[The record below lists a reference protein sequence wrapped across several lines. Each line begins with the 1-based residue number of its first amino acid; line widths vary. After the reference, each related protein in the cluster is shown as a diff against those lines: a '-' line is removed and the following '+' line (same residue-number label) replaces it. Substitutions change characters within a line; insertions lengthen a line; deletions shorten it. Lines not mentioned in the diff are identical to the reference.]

1 MRRRFQNTRTRWRT
15 AAGFAPFCALLLLV
29 FLSGCRQKLTLPQPG
44 SAQYLHFISAFYTGL
59 AGLQVGD
66 DTRAE
71 SSLAESVKLAPGEP
85 AAWVDWGVLA
95 LRQRG
100 FDAAAERF
108 GRARTLAPGNAQIP
122 YLQGLLESERGNSAA
137 SITSLEASL
146 ALNGKS
152 LRALY
157 QLASEIERQG
167 DPASDRRYEQ
177 ILQQI
182 LHIAPANLA
191 AQLDLARIAA
201 KLGDA
206 ATLRTAVAAIATHQ
220 AGWPAEATA
229 QLALLQAAA
238 GGPQPRAAATR
249 STFLHNVLMR
259 VPAFRNDLADL
270 TAPAGEAAEPM
281 TRFLL
286 LPSPPDHPGAPDT
299 GLSFETRPF
308 GEPETA
314 GSWTWAGALYLN
326 GTDAPALAQAN
337 SKTLRFL
344 NGTEVP
350 FPGGSTPQALAPES
364 ILAADF
370 NYDFK
375 SDLVLAGAGGVR
387 LFTQGLPIHF
397 TEVTANAKLPAAVVN
412 APYTGAW
419 ALDIEADG
427 DLDILLG
434 TPSGPPRLLR
444 NNGDGTFMPQNPF
457 PGIDGLRQL
466 AWADLNGDGNPDAAL
481 LDSKGHLHIFLNRRS
496 GIFTEVASTANIKA
510 ITVGGVSAGDTLDLL
525 ALEDTGRIV
534 RLSTPD
540 EGRTWQP
547 VSLVQTAPVSGE
559 VRLLAADL
567 DNNGAVDLIVAP
579 THTAPQILLG
589 TDHATFELLKT
600 TALLP
605 TQALADV
612 KNNGHLT
619 LIGLE
624 PDGSAVVA
632 DSRGSKNYR
641 WQTIRPR
648 ARQATG
654 DQRVNPFGIGGEI
667 QIRAGLLT
675 QRQPIAA
682 PALHF
687 GLGEQNSTDVARI
700 LWPNGSVRAEFALK
714 ADQQIV
720 TEQRLKGSCP
730 FLFAWNGHEM
740 AFVKDSVPWGSA
752 LGLRIN
758 ALGAASIA
766 ATEEWYKIGRDQ
778 LRPHDGIY
786 NLRITGELWESYYY
800 DSLALMTV
808 DHPVGTEI
816 FTDERFRVPS
826 VKLAVT
832 AVATPQPLVQAIDDN
847 GTDVTTTLESLDGR
861 YLDTFGRGRY
871 QGVTRDHWVELTLPD
886 ALPPG
891 PLWLIA
897 KGWLHPSDSSINIAL
912 AQGSGPKPK
921 WLSLEVPD
929 KTGQWHVADSN
940 LGFPAGR
947 NKICLFDLTGLWKP
961 GEPHRIRIRTNL
973 EVYWDQIEWAQ
984 GLSPTSLHIER
995 LQPSTANLGYRGF
1008 STIRQTDASSPEIPA
1023 YNRLSGT
1030 APRWRDLA
1038 GFYTRYGDVRQLLAG
1053 IDDRYV
1059 IMNAGDEMS
1068 LQFAAPP
1075 PPQSGFVRDF
1085 VLAGDGWI
1093 KDGDYNST
1101 YSQTVLPYPY
1111 HARRNYNSAPGALED
1126 DYVYQHHKGD
1136 WMTYQ
1141 TRYVT
1146 PGAFIGALRGG
1157 GVQ

>member
-1 MRRRFQNTRTRWRT
+1 MRRRFQKTKRWHR
-15 AAGFAPFCALLLLV
+15 AASHCTLLLLT
-29 FLSGCRQKLTLPQPG
+29 FLSGCRQKHALPQPG
-44 SAQYLHFISAFYTGL
+44 STQYLHFVSAFYTGL

-108 GRARTLAPGNAQIP
+108 SHARTLAPGNAQIP

-137 SITSLEASL
+137 AITSLQASL
-146 ALNGKS
+146 ALNGNN

-177 ILQQI
+177 VLQQI
-182 LHIAPANLA
+182 LRIAPANLA

-201 KLGDA
+201 KLGDV
-206 ATLRTAVAAIATHQ
+206 ATLHTAVADIATHQ

-238 GGPQPRAAATR
+238 DSPQPRAAATR

-286 LPSPPDHPGAPDT
+286 LPSPPDRPALPDT
-299 GLSFETRPF
+299 GLSFETKPF

-344 NGTEVP
+344 NGTEIP
-350 FPGGSTPQALAPES
+350 FPGGSNMQTLTPES

-375 SDLVLAGAGGVR
+375 SDLVLAGAGGIR
-387 LFTQGLPIHF
+387 LFTQGLPTHF
-397 TEVTANAKLPAAVVN
+397 TEVTAAAKLPAAVVN

-434 TPSGPPRLLR
+434 TASGPPTLLR
-444 NNGDGTFMPQNPF
+444 NNGDGTFMPQRPF

-481 LDSKGHLHIFLNRRS
+481 LDSKGRLHIFLNRRS
-496 GIFTEVASTANIKA
+496 GSFTEVASIANIKA
-510 ITVGGVSAGDTLDLL
+510 ITVGGVSADNKFDTLDLL
-525 ALEDTGRIV
+525 ALENTGRIV
-534 RLSTPD
+534 RFSTPD
-540 EGRTWQP
+540 EGRTWQSIP
-547 VSLVQTAPVSGE
+547 LAQTTPTSGE
-559 VRLLAADL
+559 SRLLAADL
-567 DNNGAVDLIVAP
+567 DNNGAVDIIVAP
-579 THTAPQILLG
+579 AHTAPQILLG
-589 TDHATFELLKT
+589 TDRASFEPLKIP
-600 TALLP
+600 ALPP

-612 KNNGHLT
+612 KDNGHLT

-624 PDGSAVVA
+624 PDGRAVTA
-632 DSRGSKNYR
+632 DSRSSKNYK
-641 WQTIRPR
+641 WQTIRPH

-667 QIRAGLLT
+667 EIRAGLLT
-675 QRQPIAA
+675 QRQPIAT

-740 AFVKDSVPWGSA
+740 TFVKDSVPWGSA

-766 ATEEWYKIGRDQ
+766 ATEEWYKISRDQ
-778 LRPHDGIY
+778 LHPHDGVY
-786 NLRITGELWESYYY
+786 DLRITGELWESYYY

-808 DHPVGTEI
+808 DHPAGTEV

-832 AVATPQPLVQAIDDN
+832 AVAAPQPLIRAVDDN
-847 GTDVTTTLESLDGR
+847 GTDVTGTLESLDGH
-861 YLDTFGRGRY
+861 YLDTFGRGQY

-912 AQGSGPKPK
+912 AQGSEPKPK

-929 KTGQWHVADSN
+929 KTGHWRVANPN

-961 GEPHRIRIRTNL
+961 GEPHRLRLRTNL

-984 GLSPTSLHIER
+984 GLPSTSLHMER
-995 LQPSTANLGYRGF
+995 LHPSTADLRYRGF
-1008 STIRQTDASSPEIPA
+1008 STIHQADASSPEIPT
-1023 YNRLSGT
+1023 YNQLSGT

-1053 IDDRYV
+1053 VDDRYV

-1075 PPQSGFVRDF
+1075 PPKPGFVRDF
-1085 VLAGDGWI
+1085 ILAGDGWI

-1111 HARRNYNSAPGALED
+1111 HARRSYNSAPGALED
-1126 DYVYQHHKGD
+1126 DYVYRHHKED

-1141 TRYVT
+1141 TRYIM
-1146 PGAFIGALRGG
+1146 PDAWIGALRGSG
-1157 GVQ
+1157 AQ

>member
-1 MRRRFQNTRTRWRT
+1 M
-15 AAGFAPFCALLLLV
+15 PFYALFLLTI
-29 FLSGCRQKLTLPQPG
+29 LSGCRSKDALPQPG
-44 SAQYLHFISAFYTGL
+44 SPQYLHFVSAFYTGL

-85 AAWVDWGVLA
+85 AGWVDWGVLA

-108 GRARTLAPGNAQIP
+108 TRARTLAPGNAQIP

-137 SITSLEASL
+137 AITSLEASL
-146 ALNGKS
+146 ALNGRN

-167 DPASDRRYEQ
+167 DPAGDRRYEQ

-206 ATLRTAVAAIATHQ
+206 PTLHATVASIATYQ

-238 GGPQPRAAATR
+238 DSPQPRAAATR

-270 TAPAGEAAEPM
+270 TAPAGEAPEPL

-286 LPSPPDHPGAPDT
+286 LPSPPDRPAAPDT
-299 GLSFETRPF
+299 GLSFKTRPF
-308 GEPETA
+308 DESGA
-314 GSWTWAGALYLN
+314 SSKNWTWAGALYLN
-326 GTDAPALAQAN
+326 GDDAPALAQAN

-350 FPGGSTPQALAPES
+350 FPGGNNSQALTPES

-375 SDLVLAGAGGVR
+375 SDLVLVGAGGVR
-387 LFTQGLPIHF
+387 LFTQGLATHF
-397 TEVTANAKLPAAVVN
+397 TEVTAAAKLPPSIINV
-412 APYTGAW
+412 PYTGAW

-434 TPSGPPRLLR
+434 TPSGPPTLLR
-444 NNGDGTFMPQNPF
+444 NNGDGTFTPQRPF

-481 LDSKGHLHIFLNRRS
+481 LDSQGRIHIFLNRRS
-496 GIFTEVASTANIKA
+496 GTFTEAAATFANIKA
-510 ITVGGVSAGDTLDLL
+510 ITVGGVSMGDTLDLI
-525 ALEDTGRIV
+525 ALEDSGRVI

-540 EGRTWQP
+540 EGRTWRSVP
-547 VSLVQTAPVSGE
+547 LAQTAPIPDE
-559 VRLLAADL
+559 ARLLAADL

-579 THTAPQILLG
+579 AHAPPQILLG
-589 TDHATFELLKT
+589 TDHATFEPLKIT
-600 TALLP
+600 TLPP

-612 KNNGHLT
+612 KNNGHLA
-619 LIGLE
+619 LIGLA
-624 PDGSAVVA
+624 PDGSAIAA
-632 DSRGSKNYR
+632 DSGGSKNYR

-667 QIRAGLLT
+667 EIRAGLLV

-687 GLGEQNSTDVARI
+687 GLGEQGTTDVARI

-730 FLFAWNGHEM
+730 FLFAWNGKEI

-778 LRPHDGIY
+778 LRPRNGVYD
-786 NLRITGELWESYYY
+786 LRVTGELWESYYY

-808 DHPVGTEI
+808 DHPAGTEI
-816 FTDERFRVPS
+816 FTDERFRVPA

-832 AVATPQPLVQAIDDN
+832 AVAAPLPLVRAVDDN
-847 GTDVTTTLESLDGR
+847 GTDVTAILKHLDGG
-861 YLDTFGRGRY
+861 YLDTFGRGQY
-871 QGVTRDHWVELTLPD
+871 QGVTRDHWVELTLPE

-912 AQGSGPKPK
+912 AQGNGPKPK
-921 WLSLEVPD
+921 WLSMEVPD
-929 KTGQWHVADSN
+929 AQGHWRVANPN

-947 NKICLFDLTGLWKP
+947 NKICLFNLTNLWKP
-961 GEPHRIRIRTNL
+961 GEPHRLRLRTNL
-973 EVYWDQIEWAQ
+973 EVFWDQMEWAQ
-984 GLSPTSLHIER
+984 GLPSTSLHIDR
-995 LQPSTANLGYRGF
+995 LQPSTASLQYRGF
-1008 STIRQTDASSPEIPA
+1008 STIHQANISSPEIPA
-1023 YNRLSGT
+1023 YTQLSGT
-1030 APRWRDLA
+1030 SPRWRDLA

-1053 IDDRYV
+1053 VDDRYV

-1068 LQFAAPP
+1068 LQFAAPLP
-1075 PPQSGFVRDF
+1075 PPPGFVRDF

-1101 YSQTVLPYPY
+1101 YSETVLPYPY
-1111 HARRNYNSAPGALED
+1111 HARRSYNSPPGMLED
-1126 DYVYQHHKGD
+1126 DYVYRHHKED

-1146 PGAFIGALRGG
+1146 HGTFTGALQSDRTRTGP
-1157 GVQ
+1157 Q